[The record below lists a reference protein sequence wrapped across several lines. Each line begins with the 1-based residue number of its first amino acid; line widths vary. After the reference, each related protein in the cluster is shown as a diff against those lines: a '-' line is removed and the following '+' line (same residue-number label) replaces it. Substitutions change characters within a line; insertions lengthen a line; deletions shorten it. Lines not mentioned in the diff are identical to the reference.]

1 MKNELPKTKID
12 ERTGIEYR
20 LEGDYYIPNL
30 TLPKQE
36 TIILNKYGR
45 MRLNYLKEHKKAE
58 YSIMLLDGTLNAHLK
73 EIQETAQNRVE
84 QIINKIKAESD
95 LTEEMKDTD
104 ILYWVGTMNAIKN
117 QAEEIVAIMNEED
130 KKHEIRYDEI
140 TEKILKNVPKQN
152 QKYVRQQ
159 LDVLDRNYMEY
170 LDYWCEKYYRNGF
183 ADVIEL
189 FRM

>member
-58 YSIMLLDGTLNAHLK
+58 YSIMLLDGTLKAHLK

-84 QIINKIKAESD
+84 QIINKLKAESD

-117 QAEEIVAIMNEED
+117 QAEEIVFNEL
-130 KKHEIRYDEI
+130 I
-140 TEKILKNVPKQN
+140 
-152 QKYVRQQ
+152 YV
-159 LDVLDRNYMEY
+159 
-170 LDYWCEKYYRNGF
+170 
-183 ADVIEL
+183 
-189 FRM
+189 